1 MITLLKAQAI
11 QIALTGNWEMAI
23 AINQEILKETPE
35 DIDALNRL
43 AFAYSIIGKSKLA
56 KEAYQKVL
64 AIDSCNPIALKNLKK
79 LGESTT
85 KKMVV
90 SQLMS
95 TMFLEES
102 GKTKIVSLINT
113 AQPKILRTLQ
123 IGQMLNL
130 SIKRLKIFVIDG
142 QGQFIGMLPDD
153 IGTRLIKFLD
163 GGNEYETCIK
173 AVEDHKV
180 VVFMR
185 EMKRANKF
193 KNLPSFLLGDKT
205 HLAFK
210 QKQKD
215 KDYEDLEPLEEEA

>member
-1 MITLLKAQAI
+1 MITPLKAQAI
-11 QIALTGNWEMAI
+11 QIALTGNWEMAV

-56 KEAYQKVL
+56 KDAYQKVL
-64 AIDSCNPIALKNLKK
+64 LIDSCNPIALKNLKK
-79 LGESTT
+79 LGESASRKTT
-85 KKMVV
+85 T
-90 SQLMS
+90 SQLMG

-123 IGQMLNL
+123 IGQLL
-130 SIKRLKIFVIDG
+130 KLGIKRLKIFVTDS

-153 IGTRLIKFLD
+153 IGTRLIKFID
-163 GGNEYETCIK
+163 GGNEYETYIK
-173 AVEDHKV
+173 SVEDHKV

-185 EMKRANKF
+185 EVKRANRF
-193 KNLPSFLLGDKT
+193 KNQPSFLFGDKT

-215 KDYEDLEPLEEEA
+215 YEDSEPLEEEA